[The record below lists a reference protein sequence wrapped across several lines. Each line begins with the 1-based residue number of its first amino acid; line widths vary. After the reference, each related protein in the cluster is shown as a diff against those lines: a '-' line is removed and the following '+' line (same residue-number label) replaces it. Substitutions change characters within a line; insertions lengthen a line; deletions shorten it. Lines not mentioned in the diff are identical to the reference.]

1 MPLGKLFEVSQVDER
16 PQVTSRFEPVL
27 PARLSGAPQ
36 PVVVIVRVLVS
47 PSGRAAEA
55 SSMRNPTNDDGL
67 AAAAVATVRQW
78 TFSPAKKKGQ
88 PVSCWYNVGVAFK
101 HGSGD

>member
-1 MPLGKLFEVSQVDER
+1 MGH
-16 PQVTSRFEPVL
+16 
-27 PARLSGAPQ
+27 

-55 SSMRNPTNDDGL
+55 STLRNPTNDDGL
-67 AAAAVATVRQW
+67 SAAAVATVRQW

-88 PVSCWYNVGVAFK
+88 AVSCWYNVGVAFK
-101 HGSGD
+101 QGSGN